1 MPDIAG
7 ASAPAVTAGCARHA
21 RLPGCTRTLQHVEPC
36 LHFWGSAS
44 RAALLCLATH
54 ADVQSTAGPQAI
66 TEERPALPLAPALAP
81 VVAPAL
87 VALAPALAPVAAA
100 TLSAVQPVAD
110 ALAAAAPLA
119 AAPAAADAAAAPA
132 PGPSGL
138 TVAQQKDLAELA
150 EHDPEAA
157 SLQAQARAPGARR
170 ARAGPGRARAR
181 RRPRGGQ
188 LHRCTRQAD
197 MPCGPP
203 CRMSGPPG

>member
-170 ARAGPGRARAR
+170 ARAGPE
-181 RRPRGGQ
+181 
-188 LHRCTRQAD
+188 
-197 MPCGPP
+197 
-203 CRMSGPPG
+203 